1 MEVYNV
7 LGLMSGTSL
16 DGLDLALCR
25 FERGEVWRFDILA
38 AETAPYDASMRAML
52 REAFFGS
59 AVDLLRSDHALGDWI
74 GLRVEEFCA
83 RNRPVPDLLVSHGH
97 TVFHQPAGGITYQIG
112 NGWRIVA
119 RSGLPLVNDLR
130 SLDVVLGG
138 QGAPLVPMGDR
149 HLFPE
154 YDVCLNLGG
163 FSNISFDDKTGQRL
177 AYDVCPVNFV
187 LNRLAGRLGEPYDDG
202 GSLARSG
209 SPPAEL
215 IDRLDRLS
223 YYSAEPPKS
232 LGQEWVDAEVMPL
245 LEGPERVED
254 LMAAFTIH
262 VAGQLD
268 RAIRQTVIHRGTECT
283 VLVTGGGAYNRFL
296 MEMVS
301 EKGAGTIRYVLP
313 ELRIIDYKEALI
325 FAFLG
330 LLKWMGEV
338 NTLRSVTGAR
348 SDSSGGAI
356 YRL

>member
-25 FERGEVWRFDILA
+25 FERGEAWRFDILA
-38 AETAPYDASMRAML
+38 AETAAYDASMRAML

-59 AVDLLRSDHALGDWI
+59 AVDLLRTDHALGEWI

-97 TVFHQPAGGITYQIG
+97 TVFHQPAGGLTCQIG

-138 QGAPLVPMGDR
+138 QGAPLVPIGDR

-163 FSNISFDDKTGQRL
+163 FSNISFDDKSGQRL

-187 LNRLAGRLGEPYDDG
+187 LNRLAARLGEPYDDG

-209 SPPAEL
+209 SPPAGL
-215 IDRLDRLS
+215 IDRLDRLP

-245 LEGPERVED
+245 LDGPERAED

-268 RAIRQTVIHRGTECT
+268 RAIRQTAIYRGKVCT
-283 VLVTGGGAYNRFL
+283 VLVTGGGAYNRYL
-296 MEMVS
+296 MEMAS
-301 EKGAGTIRYVLP
+301 KKGEGTIRYVLP
-313 ELRIIDYKEALI
+313 EPRIIDYKEALI

-330 LLKWMGEV
+330 LLKWRGEV